1 MIRALANL
9 FIIVCMCF
17 SISVCAEEGQVSASQ
32 KRYKYQL
39 DLIGF
44 TPDEVDIFSGIALS
58 TTDNV
63 KATLIKEETKLH
75 FLKIL
80 LPTKSMQ
87 FELSTS
93 VSPSQ
98 FREQMSRLFN
108 RMDVNVETKFI
119 KQENLFETTRAQSPY
134 TAQLFVLWSLIIILL
149 SGTFLVVFWSW
160 VQFKLNL
167 YESGNQS
174 EKWLRLVKALQ
185 LFPLPFLCREKWR
198 KQLPHWEK
206 RISQADIWYD
216 NAHQLLRN
224 HEIESANVF
233 VKKSL
238 EVNASNIAAQALESA
253 IAEQL
258 SKHQV
263 IDDERQK
270 FKGLVTEAVE
280 IAQAGNLYKAL
291 EKAYLALALCQSHES
306 QNLPVIDLQ
315 IDSTKNLIK
324 RISANKSHRCAGL
337 KLISSDQRV
346 HINCGD
352 SMRIGRS
359 PKSNDK
365 IQSSD
370 KQRTDKQN
378 SIDLTFPQD
387 TLSRVNKSI
396 VVSREEHGFS
406 ARDIGSTNGLWLQY
420 KQCEADK
427 AYFLNETDQLHLT
440 PPDEI
445 GSVGIQVSR
454 ILSNKSICLRLCQ
467 NAVLP
472 NINLDSTNNFINP
485 SEYAEDCWY
494 LSNEAFY
501 LVCPSDYYIWY
512 SELEWKAAKS
522 RHEDS
527 SLSKEVLK
535 IDMKEGVWLHILS
548 NDYEVKINDDRIIG
562 PVPLPLISQLSVN
575 DYLIDIVLIPELAIY
590 SEVTEML
597 RV

>member
-291 EKAYLALALCQSHES
+291 E
-306 QNLPVIDLQ
+306 
-315 IDSTKNLIK
+315 
-324 RISANKSHRCAGL
+324 
-337 KLISSDQRV
+337 
-346 HINCGD
+346 
-352 SMRIGRS
+352 
-359 PKSNDK
+359 
-365 IQSSD
+365 
-370 KQRTDKQN
+370 
-378 SIDLTFPQD
+378 
-387 TLSRVNKSI
+387 
-396 VVSREEHGFS
+396 
-406 ARDIGSTNGLWLQY
+406 
-420 KQCEADK
+420 
-427 AYFLNETDQLHLT
+427 
-440 PPDEI
+440 
-445 GSVGIQVSR
+445 
-454 ILSNKSICLRLCQ
+454 
-467 NAVLP
+467 
-472 NINLDSTNNFINP
+472 
-485 SEYAEDCWY
+485 
-494 LSNEAFY
+494 
-501 LVCPSDYYIWY
+501 
-512 SELEWKAAKS
+512 
-522 RHEDS
+522 
-527 SLSKEVLK
+527 
-535 IDMKEGVWLHILS
+535 
-548 NDYEVKINDDRIIG
+548 
-562 PVPLPLISQLSVN
+562 
-575 DYLIDIVLIPELAIY
+575 
-590 SEVTEML
+590 
-597 RV
+597 